1 MAKTDKVG
9 THKTAIY
16 HSDGYTCIRY
26 HSTEVVKFN
35 TDEIILNSGGWH
47 TVTTKLRMNQASYQ
61 FGLGFYVHQRQF
73 EWFVT
78 SKDTVRMNF
87 VTNGNRTYD
96 FKDGMILERQSVE
109 TLERINANV

>member
-1 MAKTDKVG
+1 MARTDKVG
-9 THKTAIY
+9 THETSIY
-16 HSDGYTCIRY
+16 HTDYGDTVVQY
-26 HSTEVVKFN
+26 HNTQVVRFN
-35 TDEIILNSGGWH
+35 TDEIVLDSGGWH

-61 FGLGFYVHQRQF
+61 FELGFYVHQRQF
-73 EWFVT
+73 EW
-78 SKDTVRMNF
+78 F

>member
-9 THKTAIY
+9 THETSIY

-26 HSTEVVKFN
+26 HSTEVVRFN

-73 EWFVT
+73 EWFVA
-78 SKDTVRMNF
+78 
-87 VTNGNRTYD
+87 NGNRTYS
-96 FKDGMILERQSVE
+96 FNDGMILERQSVE
-109 TLERINANV
+109 TPERINANV